1 MPAMHPL
8 PSLTRRARAALTA
21 AAALIGITALTGPAT
36 AVVGGG
42 PADPAAWPYLAALYV
57 QGNQTIWESQ
67 FCGGTVVA
75 PRLVVTAAHCLW
87 DEAGAPRKDQ
97 STLRVRVGDATLG
110 GQVGT
115 SAAVVAI
122 ARPPAAIAPYKPD
135 IAVVTVDQDLPV
147 TPIPV
152 SGDSRW
158 ALRAGAPAWTA
169 GWGTLWEQG
178 ASPEQMQDVKLRTLA
193 PGMCKTLVGATAFE
207 VCAGEPLTGG
217 TDSCQGDSGGPLTG
231 WGYDRREYLVGVVSD
246 GIGCGR
252 AFLPGLYTR
261 TDFAPVMDWLE
272 AQGVPVARDTGGS
285 AGPST
290 KPVVRVLGGTV
301 RVGKPLR
308 VSYTVRAATTR
319 TVEEIILMKDGQPLD
334 FNTTRLSRSRAGQVY
349 YLQFTRSTPV
359 AFRGLVG
366 ACVVSVDEVGNTSVR
381 RCALIRVK

>member
-1 MPAMHPL
+1 MPHMPRLRTSAL
-8 PSLTRRARAALTA
+8 RLIAGIGALLSLAGLAGPSL
-21 AAALIGITALTGPAT
+21 

-42 PADPAAWPYLAALYV
+42 TANPAAWPYMAALYV
-57 QGNQTIWESQ
+57 QGGESMWESQ

-87 DEAGAPRKDQ
+87 KADGTPTHDQ
-97 STLRVRVGDATLG
+97 ALLRVRVGDATLQG
-110 GQVGT
+110 AVGT
-115 SAAVVAI
+115 SAGVTGI
-122 ARPPAAIAPYKPD
+122 ARPPAAEAPYRPD
-135 IAVVTVDQDLPV
+135 IAVITVDQDLPV
-147 TPIPV
+147 TPLLV

-169 GWGTLWEQG
+169 GWGVLSERG
-178 ASPEQMQDVKLRTLA
+178 AFPEALQDVRLRTLA
-193 PGMCKTLVGATAFE
+193 PGMCKTLVNSTAFE

-217 TDSCQGDSGGPLTG
+217 SDSCQGDSGGPLTG
-231 WGYDRREYLVGVVSD
+231 WGYDRREYLVGVVAN
-246 GIGCGR
+246 GFGCGR

-261 TDFAPVMDWLE
+261 TDFAPVVAWLE
-272 AQGVPVARDTGGS
+272 SQGVPVVRDTGGS

-308 VSYTVRAATTR
+308 VSYTVRAATSR

-334 FNTTRLSRSRAGQVY
+334 FDTTRLSRSRAGQIY
-349 YLQFTRSTPV
+349 FLEMTRRTP
-359 AFRGLVG
+359 ASFRGRVG

-381 RCALIRVK
+381 RCAILRVR